1 MLKLGDKVE
10 RIKGYQMA
18 SGMNIGDRGTV
29 IASKMVANEEYVK
42 LKEYPNG
49 WHSAKLLEKQTTL
62 KIDTSNIDLH
72 KIAENILVAMNKEE
86 DKRNLGR
93 HQNLNK
99 IETLKKQRDK
109 IDKQI
114 QELENKEVKLD
125 DKYIEKIYK
134 KNENKLVDANLYQKG
149 NTITCLLTNPV
160 TDKILGKG
168 ISKCFPGDKFDMN
181 IGCEIA
187 FSRAVMSYNNRR
199 VHELIRSTY

>member
-10 RIKGYQMA
+10 RIKGKQMA

-62 KIDTSNIDLH
+62 KIDWD
-72 KIAENILVAMNKEE
+72 KIVENTLVSMNKEE

-168 ISKCFPGDKFDMN
+168 ISKCCPGDKFDMN

-187 FSRAVMSYNNRR
+187 FSRAAMSYNNRR